1 MGQTLSERMQVNIW
15 RWGVGGFTHSTGG
28 GIRGKCS
35 KFKRENYQ
43 KTVEEEKAG
52 EQGSKIRG
60 GGTFFMVDMSPN
72 LEGHFMRIQSMH
84 PTWPHQNQL
93 ILLVNNV

>member
-1 MGQTLSERMQVNIW
+1 MGQTLSERMQVNIR

-43 KTVEEEKAG
+43 K
-52 EQGSKIRG
+52 ICG
-60 GGTFFMVDMSPN
+60 GGKGRRTR
-72 LEGHFMRIQSMH
+72 E
-84 PTWPHQNQL
+84 
-93 ILLVNNV
+93 